1 MQKEKAFIY
10 IDTNFSNDEALMLDM
25 AFRSFNFELVGLS
38 SIRSQMTAEA
48 GADNILG
55 LNEDHELFLPI
66 ARGHEK
72 NLKED
77 QMATKG
83 ESIFHYKNHRDYLEE
98 VDVED
103 QIYDIAHDCGKIDI
117 LATGPLTNIARALDK
132 YEDLED
138 YISHIFI
145 SGGNLY
151 GPDFNFKEDPQAI
164 NKILNSSIDIF
175 ILAKNLADGIE
186 LTDSFLEG
194 LPKDD
199 KNKEIIDNL
208 LADKDKRFLYGPLL
222 LYLVE
227 KPEAFIFEET
237 GIKVD
242 DKENIG
248 EMIRV
253 NSRRKVYLANRVNEE
268 SFLEYIEGKLC
279 K

>member
-1 MQKEKAFIY
+1 MQKEKAFLY

-208 LADKDKRFLYGPLL
+208 LADKDKGFLYGPLL

-237 GIKVD
+237 GIKID

>member
-1 MQKEKAFIY
+1 MQKEKAFLY

-25 AFRSFNFELVGLS
+25 AFRSFNFELVGIS

-66 ARGHEK
+66 AKGYEK

-83 ESIFHYKNHRDYLEE
+83 ESIFNYKNHRDYLEE

-103 QIYDIAHDCGKIDI
+103 QIYDIAQDCGKIDI
-117 LATGPLTNIARALDK
+117 LATGPLTNIAMALDK

-186 LTDSFLEG
+186 VTDSFLES
-194 LPKDD
+194 LYRDN
-199 KNKEIIDNL
+199 KNKEIIERLKD
-208 LADKDKRFLYGPLL
+208 DKDKRFLYGPLL

-237 GIKVD
+237 GVKVD
-242 DKENIG
+242 DEENVG

>member
-10 IDTNFSNDEALMLDM
+10 IDTNYSNDEALMLDM

-48 GADNILG
+48 SANNILG
-55 LNEDHELFLPI
+55 LNESHELFLPI
-66 ARGHEK
+66 AKGYEE
-72 NLKED
+72 NLKEE
-77 QMATKG
+77 QMETKS
-83 ESIFHYKNHRDYLEE
+83 EDIFYYSNHKDYLEE
-98 VDVED
+98 INVED
-103 QIYDIAHDCGKIDI
+103 QIYDIAQDCGKIDI

-151 GPDFNFKEDPQAI
+151 GPDFNFKEDARAI

-186 LTDSFLEG
+186 VTDSFLEG
-194 LPKDD
+194 LRKDN
-199 KNKEIIDNL
+199 KNKKIIENL
-208 LADKDKRFLYGPLL
+208 LAEKDRRFLYAPLL

-237 GIKVD
+237 GLKVD
-242 DKENIG
+242 DKENVG

-253 NSRRKVYLANRVNEE
+253 NSRRKVYLVNRVNEE

>member
-1 MQKEKAFIY
+1 
-10 IDTNFSNDEALMLDM
+10 MLDM
-25 AFRSFNFELVGLS
+25 AFRSFNFELVGIS

-66 ARGHEK
+66 AKGYEK

-77 QMATKG
+77 QMATKAG
-83 ESIFHYKNHRDYLEE
+83 DIFHYKNHKDYLEE
-98 VDVED
+98 MDVED
-103 QIYDIAHDCGKIDI
+103 QIYDIAQDCGKIDI

-199 KNKEIIDNL
+199 KNKKIIENL

>member
-1 MQKEKAFIY
+1 MQKEKAFLY

-103 QIYDIAHDCGKIDI
+103 QIYDIAYDCGKIDI

-237 GIKVD
+237 GIKID

>member
-1 MQKEKAFIY
+1 MQKEKAFLY

-25 AFRSFNFELVGLS
+25 AFRSFNFELVGIS
-38 SIRSQMTAEA
+38 SIRNQMTAEA

-66 ARGHEK
+66 ARGYEK

-83 ESIFHYKNHRDYLEE
+83 ESIFNYKNHRDYLEE

-103 QIYDIAHDCGKIDI
+103 QIYDIAQDCGKIDI

-199 KNKEIIDNL
+199 KNKKIIENL

-227 KPEAFIFEET
+227 QPEAFIFEET
-237 GIKVD
+237 GIKVE

-253 NSRRKVYLANRVNEE
+253 NSRRKVYLANRVNEV

>member
-1 MQKEKAFIY
+1 MQKEKAFLY

-186 LTDSFLEG
+186 VTDSFLEG

-237 GIKVD
+237 GIKVY

>member
-1 MQKEKAFIY
+1 MEKEKAFLY

-55 LNEDHELFLPI
+55 LNESHELFLPI
-66 ARGHEK
+66 AKGYEE

-77 QMATKG
+77 QMATKAG
-83 ESIFHYKNHRDYLEE
+83 DIFHYNNHKDYLEE
-98 VDVED
+98 IDVED
-103 QIYDIAHDCGKIDI
+103 HIYDIAQDCGKIDI
-117 LATGPLTNIARALDK
+117 IATGPLTNIARALDK

-151 GPDFNFKEDPQAI
+151 GPDFNFKEDPRAI

-186 LTDSFLEG
+186 VTDSFLEA
-194 LPKDD
+194 LDRD
-199 KNKEIIDNL
+199 NKNKKIIENL
-208 LADKDKRFLYGPLL
+208 KANKDKRFLYGPLL

-242 DKENIG
+242 DEENVG

>member
-1 MQKEKAFIY
+1 MEKEKAFLY

-48 GADNILG
+48 AADNVLG
-55 LNEDHELFLPI
+55 LNESHELFLPI
-66 ARGHEK
+66 AKGYEE

-77 QMATKG
+77 QMATKA
-83 ESIFHYKNHRDYLEE
+83 EDIFYYNNHKDYLEE
-98 VDVED
+98 MDVED
-103 QIYDIAHDCGKIDI
+103 QIYDIAQDCGKIDI
-117 LATGPLTNIARALDK
+117 IATGPLTNIARALDK

-186 LTDSFLEG
+186 VTDSFLES
-194 LPKDD
+194 LDRD
-199 KNKEIIDNL
+199 NKNKEIIENL
-208 LADKDKRFLYGPLL
+208 KANKDKRFLYGPLL

-242 DKENIG
+242 DEENVG

>member
-1 MQKEKAFIY
+1 MEKEKAFLY

-48 GADNILG
+48 AADNILG
-55 LNEDHELFLPI
+55 LNESHELFLPI
-66 ARGHEK
+66 AKGYEE

-77 QMATKG
+77 QMATKAG
-83 ESIFHYKNHRDYLEE
+83 DIFRYKNHKDYLEE
-98 VDVED
+98 IDVED
-103 QIYDIAHDCGKIDI
+103 QIYAIAQDCGKIDI
-117 LATGPLTNIARALDK
+117 IATGPLTNIARALDK

-186 LTDSFLEG
+186 VTDSFLES
-194 LPKDD
+194 LDRD
-199 KNKEIIDNL
+199 NKNKEIIENL
-208 LADKDKRFLYGPLL
+208 KANKDKRFLYGPLL

>member
-1 MQKEKAFIY
+1 MQKEKAFLY

-25 AFRSFNFELVGLS
+25 AFRSFNFELVGIS

-55 LNEDHELFLPI
+55 LNEDHELLLPI
-66 ARGHEK
+66 ARGYEK

-83 ESIFHYKNHRDYLEE
+83 ESIFNYKNHRDYLEE

-103 QIYDIAHDCGKIDI
+103 QIYDIAQDCGKIDI
-117 LATGPLTNIARALDK
+117 LATGPLTNIAMALDK

-186 LTDSFLEG
+186 VTDSFLEG
-194 LPKDD
+194 LPKDY
-199 KNKEIIDNL
+199 KNKKIIENL

-237 GIKVD
+237 GIRVD

>member
-1 MQKEKAFIY
+1 MQKEKAFLY

-186 LTDSFLEG
+186 VTDSFLEG

-237 GIKVD
+237 GIKID

>member
-1 MQKEKAFIY
+1 MEKEKAFLY

-55 LNEDHELFLPI
+55 LNESHELFLPI
-66 ARGHEK
+66 AKGYEE

-77 QMATKG
+77 QMATKA
-83 ESIFHYKNHRDYLEE
+83 EDIFYYNNHKDYLEE
-98 VDVED
+98 MDVED
-103 QIYDIAHDCGKIDI
+103 QIYDIAQDCGKIDI
-117 LATGPLTNIARALDK
+117 IATGPLTNIARSLDK

-151 GPDFNFKEDPQAI
+151 GPDFNFKEDPRAI

-186 LTDSFLEG
+186 VTDSFLES
-194 LPKDD
+194 LDRD
-199 KNKEIIDNL
+199 NKNKEIIENL
-208 LADKDKRFLYGPLL
+208 LADKDRRFLYGPLL

-242 DKENIG
+242 DEENVG

>member
-1 MQKEKAFIY
+1 MEKEKAFLY

-48 GADNILG
+48 AADNILG
-55 LNEDHELFLPI
+55 LNESHELFLPI
-66 ARGHEK
+66 AKGYEK

-77 QMATKG
+77 QMATKEG
-83 ESIFHYKNHRDYLEE
+83 DIFYYNNHKDYLEE
-98 VDVED
+98 MDVED
-103 QIYDIAHDCGKIDI
+103 QIYDIAQDCGKIDI
-117 LATGPLTNIARALDK
+117 IATGPLTNIAMALDK

-151 GPDFNFKEDPQAI
+151 GPDFNFKEDPRAI

-186 LTDSFLEG
+186 VTDSFLEA
-194 LPKDD
+194 LDRD
-199 KNKEIIDNL
+199 NKNKKIIERL
-208 LADKDKRFLYGPLL
+208 GADKDKRFLYGPLL

-242 DKENIG
+242 DEENVG

>member
-1 MQKEKAFIY
+1 MQKEKAFLY

-237 GIKVD
+237 GIKID